1 MLLQNDYKSDDS
13 ISLFTP
19 SPQKGDKGYNIWTP
33 GDSSFIN
40 NDESSLVST
49 NIRPA
54 SSDINTDSY
63 VTSADCSS
71 ITDNKGN
78 TTALS
83 LLTDVGNI
91 YLYLVY

>member
-1 MLLQNDYKSDDS
+1 MWS
-13 ISLFTP
+13 
-19 SPQKGDKGYNIWTP
+19 P

-40 NDESSLVST
+40 NESSIIST
-49 NIRPA
+49 SIRPA

-83 LLTDVGNI
+83 LETAVGNI
-91 YLYLVY
+91 

>member
-1 MLLQNDYKSDDS
+1 MLQIDNKNDDS

-19 SPQKGDKGYNIWTP
+19 SPQKGDNGYDIWTP

-40 NDESSLVST
+40 NDESSVVST
-49 NIRPA
+49 TIKPA

-71 ITDNKGN
+71 ITDHKGN

-83 LLTDVGNI
+83 LMTDVGNI
-91 YLYLVY
+91 